1 MKSTPLRYPGGKA
14 KFAPFIERLIHQNNI
29 HGGEYLEPYAGGAA
43 VGLTLLLK
51 GIVSKVHINDL
62 DTAVYDFW
70 YSVTNYTDILLQL
83 IHDTDI
89 TIENWHK
96 YKNILENKNEFSQI
110 ERGFAT
116 FFLNRTNRSGIL
128 KGGVIGGKNQTGLWK
143 LDSRFNKHDLS
154 LRIKNIADKKNS
166 IYVYNEDAKA
176 LISRCESFLPEN
188 SLIYLDPPYYVK
200 GQGLYRNYYTHD
212 DHVAIKDTL
221 KNIKRE
227 WLVSYDSNKEI
238 KEIYEGY
245 RQKNYSLSYSAQQ
258 KKRGEEVVIF
268 SNTLEISERIN

>member
-70 YSVTNYTDILLQL
+70 YSVTNYTDSLLQL

-89 TIENWHK
+89 TMENWYK
-96 YKNILENKNEFSQI
+96 YKNILENKSDFSQI

-128 KGGVIGGKNQTGLWK
+128 KGGVIGGKNQNGLWK

-227 WLVSYDSNKEI
+227 WLVSYDSNKKI
-238 KEIYEGY
+238 KEIYEEY
-245 RQKNYSLSYSAQQ
+245 RQKYYSLSYSAQQ

-268 SNTLEISERIN
+268 SNKLEILESIN